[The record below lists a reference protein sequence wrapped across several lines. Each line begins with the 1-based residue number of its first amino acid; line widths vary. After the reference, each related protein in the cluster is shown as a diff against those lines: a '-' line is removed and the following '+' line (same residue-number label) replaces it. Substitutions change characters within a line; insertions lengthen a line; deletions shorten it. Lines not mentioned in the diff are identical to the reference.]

1 MASRINFDSG
11 DEEASIDM
19 TPMLDVVFIM
29 LIFFIVSTTFIRDE
43 GVEINTP
50 TAENSQRQAG
60 EGLVVV
66 LDAKGQI
73 WLDKKEFSLA
83 QLSLQLVP
91 KLLDKTRPVLI
102 KVDQATDTGRLIDIL
117 DAIKS
122 LGVEKVAVATQPP
135 SQ

>member
-50 TAENSQRQAG
+50 TAENSQRQAR

-91 KLLDKTRPVLI
+91 QLLDKTRPVLI

-117 DAIKS
+117 VAIKS
-122 LGVEKVAVATQPP
+122 LGVEKEAVATQPP